1 MGATSLLNFV
11 LVSDITIC
19 YLAYWSSDEKNEI
32 EDLFARIDAVFSNYY
47 WLLKYVVGSTSDKQN
62 SKLFFQY
69 FIYSVYQCLCYLFS
83 YIIFTS

>member
-11 LVSDITIC
+11 LVSDNITIY
-19 YLAYWSSDEKNEI
+19 YLAYWSSGEKNEI

-62 SKLFFQY
+62 STLERFK
-69 FIYSVYQCLCYLFS
+69 
-83 YIIFTS
+83 